1 MRLNQGQG
9 LQLMILVSVL
19 QCGSSVWAF
28 TNNMGHNTIVRW
40 WQFFP
45 RQSKKRAF
53 CCALCTGGCF
63 HGRKSVNTFHTPDAT
78 GNIVPPSQNK
88 PNRHPCC
95 LRWLIFPPVSSL
107 SLCSTLKSKMEK
119 KVVFCWSDSWGL
131 VLDNSLVMAAPSA
144 AQSNYCM

>member
-1 MRLNQGQG
+1 MKVVCGLLQIIWDITLRFGGGSFFLGNQ
-9 LQLMILVSVL
+9 
-19 QCGSSVWAF
+19 
-28 TNNMGHNTIVRW
+28 
-40 WQFFP
+40 
-45 RQSKKRAF
+45 KRDTAVCSCVFAF

-78 GNIVPPSQNK
+78 GNIMPPTQNK
-88 PNRHPCC
+88 PNRHPRC

-107 SLCSTLKSKMEK
+107 SLCGTLNSKVEK